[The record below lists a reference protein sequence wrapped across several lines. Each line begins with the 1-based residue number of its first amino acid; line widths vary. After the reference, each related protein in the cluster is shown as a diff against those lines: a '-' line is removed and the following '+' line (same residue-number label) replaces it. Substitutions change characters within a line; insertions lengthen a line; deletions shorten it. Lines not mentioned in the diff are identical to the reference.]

1 MSFWHLF
8 ESVVEKG
15 SILILTDEK
24 VTFFDIFN
32 AECFRV
38 CSKGPCIEDV
48 SYDQK
53 MLKKSLEELIF
64 IEVLIKFF
72 EVF

>member
-1 MSFWHLF
+1 M
-8 ESVVEKG
+8 
-15 SILILTDEK
+15 TDEK